1 MKKGKDL
8 KPHIGIF
15 GRRNVGKSSFIN
27 AITGSDVAI
36 VSDIAGTTTDPVKKS
51 IEIFG
56 IGPAIIVDTAGID
69 DSGELGEKRI
79 SKSLQTIK
87 NMDCAIL
94 LIASNEFDEFENQLI
109 SHFNNFDVP
118 YLIVHNKTDKDE
130 LSNDTIK
137 NIKKLTDAAIVE
149 FSAVTGQNMDSLID
163 AIKGTIPE
171 TAYQKSSLLGGIIE
185 RGDIVMLI
193 TPVDSEAPDGR
204 MILPQVMAIRD
215 VLDHDAINIVVKE
228 TEAEYFLK
236 TTGIKPKLV
245 ITDSQAFGFV
255 SKIIPDDIPLT
266 GFSVAYA
273 RMRGPFEEYVKGV
286 KKISSLKDGDRILI
300 LESCTHQV
308 SCDDIGRFKIP
319 RWVRDFTKKELEF
332 DTTSGLNEIIR
343 PITDYALVIQ
353 CGGCM
358 ITRKQVHN
366 RLKSAIDKGIPVTN
380 YGIAIAYMNGI
391 FERAIKPFIGIN
403 S

>member
-27 AITGSDVAI
+27 AITASEVAI

-51 IEIFG
+51 MEIFG

-69 DSGELGEKRI
+69 DSGILGEKRI
-79 SKSLQTIK
+79 EKSLQTIK

-94 LIASNEFDEFENQLI
+94 VLSDNMFDDFEINLIKEFNHYDI
-109 SHFNNFDVP
+109 P
-118 YLIVHNKTDKDE
+118 YLIVHNKLDVSGITNEK
-130 LSNDTIK
+130 IK
-137 NIKKLTDAAIVE
+137 QIREVTEAAIIE
-149 FSAVTGQNMDSLID
+149 FSASTGQNMELLIE

-171 TAYQKSSLLGGIIE
+171 TAYQKSSLLGGIIGK
-185 RGDIVMLI
+185 GDIVMLI

-215 VLDHDAINIVVKE
+215 VLDQDAINIVVKE
-228 TEAEYFLK
+228 TEAEYFLN

-245 ITDSQAFGFV
+245 VTDSQAFGYV
-255 SKIIPDDIPLT
+255 SKIIPQDIPLT
-266 GFSVAYA
+266 GFSIAYA
-273 RMRGPFEEYVKGV
+273 RMRGPFEDYVKGV
-286 KKISSLKDGDRILI
+286 KKLSDLKDGDRILI

-319 RWVRDFTKKELEF
+319 RWVKEFSKKQLEF
-332 DTTSGLNEIIR
+332 DITSGLNEIKR
-343 PITDYALVIQ
+343 PVTDYAMIIQ

-366 RLKSAIDKGIPVTN
+366 RLKTAIDAGVPVTN
-380 YGIAIAYMNGI
+380 YGIAIAYLNGI
-391 FERAIKPFIGIN
+391 FERAVSPFLN

>member
-27 AITGSDVAI
+27 AITASEVAI

-51 IEIFG
+51 MEIFG

-69 DSGELGEKRI
+69 DSGTLGEKRI
-79 SKSLQTIK
+79 EKSLQIIK

-94 LIASNEFDEFENQLI
+94 VISDNMFDDFEINLIRE
-109 SHFNNFDVP
+109 FNNYDIP
-118 YLIVHNKTDKDE
+118 YLIVHNKLDISGI
-130 LSNDTIK
+130 SNKKIK
-137 NIKKLTDAAIVE
+137 QIREVTEAAIIE
-149 FSAVTGQNMDSLID
+149 FSAATGQNMELLIE

-171 TAYQKSSLLGGIIE
+171 TAYQKSSLLGGIISK
-185 RGDIVMLI
+185 GDIVMLI

-215 VLDHDAINIVVKE
+215 VLDQDAINIVVKE
-228 TEAEYFLK
+228 TEAEFFLK
-236 TTGIKPKLV
+236 STGIKPKLV
-245 ITDSQAFGFV
+245 VTDSQAFGYV
-255 SKIIPDDIPLT
+255 SKIIPHDIPLT
-266 GFSVAYA
+266 GFSIAYA
-273 RMRGPFEEYVKGV
+273 RMRGPFEDYVKGV
-286 KKISSLKDGDRILI
+286 KKLSDLNDGDRILI

-319 RWVRDFTKKELEF
+319 RWIKEFSKKELEF
-332 DTTSGLNEIIR
+332 DITSGLNEIKR
-343 PITDYALVIQ
+343 PVTDYAMIIQ

-366 RLKSAIDKGIPVTN
+366 RLKTAIDADIPVTN

-391 FERAIKPFIGIN
+391 FERAVSPFIN
-403 S
+403 SK

>member
-27 AITGSDVAI
+27 AITASDVAI

-51 IEIFG
+51 MEIFG

-69 DSGELGEKRI
+69 DSGSLGEKRI
-79 SKSLQTIK
+79 EKSLQTIK

-94 LIASNEFDEFENQLI
+94 VLSDNIFDDFEITLIKEFNHYDI
-109 SHFNNFDVP
+109 P
-118 YLIVHNKTDKDE
+118 YLIVHNKLDVSGITNEK
-130 LSNDTIK
+130 IK
-137 NIKKLTDAAIVE
+137 QIREVTEAAIIE
-149 FSAVTGQNMDSLID
+149 FSAATGQNMELLVE

-171 TAYQKSSLLGGIIE
+171 TAYQKSSLLGGLIE
-185 RGDIVMLI
+185 KGDIVMLI

-215 VLDHDAINIVVKE
+215 VLDQDAINIVVKE
-228 TEAEYFLK
+228 TEAEFFLK

-245 ITDSQAFGFV
+245 VTDSQAFGYV
-255 SKIIPDDIPLT
+255 SKIIPQEIPLT
-266 GFSVAYA
+266 GFSIAYA
-273 RMRGPFEEYVKGV
+273 RMRGPFDDYVKGV
-286 KKISSLKDGDRILI
+286 KKLSDLKDGDRILI

-319 RWVRDFTKKELEF
+319 RWVKEFSKKHLEF
-332 DTTSGLNEIIR
+332 DITSGLNEIKR
-343 PITDYALVIQ
+343 PVSDYALIIQ

-366 RLKSAIDKGIPVTN
+366 RLKTAIDAGVPVTN

-391 FERAIKPFIGIN
+391 FERAVSPFLN
-403 S
+403 

>member
-245 ITDSQAFGFV
+245 VTDSQAFGFV
-255 SKIIPDDIPLT
+255 SKIIPEDIPLT

-286 KKISSLKDGDRILI
+286 KKLSSLKDGDRILI

-391 FERAIKPFIGIN
+391 FERAIKPFIDIK